1 MSKKYKFGIVTK
13 EVIDD
18 PELSLGAKAL
28 YSLLCTYADK
38 NRECFPSI
46 STLSD
51 YLNITTRY
59 TDKLIRELKT
69 KGIIKRTGR
78 IIKLK

>member
-51 YLNITTRY
+51 YLNMTTRY

>member
-69 KGIIKRTGR
+69 EGIIKRTGR

>member
-59 TDKLIRELKT
+59 TDKLIRELKA